1 MKHVGGNGQA
11 WRFFK
16 RGGQP
21 TLTDS
26 VLRAQHG
33 RLAMTFGNSMPIR
46 HYVRPNYFQDRPS
59 LKTRRGWGNLMG
71 GNNPFG
77 NNVISRWLRFDTAN
91 KVVYTILGI
100 NTTVFLAWL
109 YAKENAA
116 RFGDRRLYVWMMK
129 NFTNME
135 RNVRE
140 GRVWSLLTCAF
151 SHQRI
156 EHFALNSI
164 ALVSFGQACWNM
176 LGTRQFMLLYLGS
189 ALASSVLS
197 IGYHK
202 YIVRDSYRQYSL
214 GASGA
219 LTGLATTF
227 ACVYPR
233 AQFMLFFVVPVPAGL
248 LIGAFG
254 LYEAYNLLNK
264 NTGIFDSAGHLGGGL
279 FGAAYY
285 MHKVLPI
292 LRRTGRW

>member
-1 MKHVGGNGQA
+1 ME
-11 WRFFK
+11 
-16 RGGQP
+16 P

-33 RLAMTFGNSMPIR
+33 RLAVTLGNSVPIR

-77 NNVISRWLRFDTAN
+77 NNIISRWLRFDTAN